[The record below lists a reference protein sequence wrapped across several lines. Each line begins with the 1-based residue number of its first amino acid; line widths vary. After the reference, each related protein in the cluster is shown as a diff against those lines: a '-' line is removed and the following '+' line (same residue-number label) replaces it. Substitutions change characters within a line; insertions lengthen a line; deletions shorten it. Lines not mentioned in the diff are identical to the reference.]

1 MTYII
6 IITIAFV
13 LGLLCYLV
21 DNIITNSKIFR
32 ELRKTHWETVLNLK
46 TWLGIFIILCAA
58 VIIIT
63 IIFGIIGGTIL

>member
-1 MTYII
+1 MTCII

-21 DNIITNSKIFR
+21 DNIITNSNIFR

-46 TWLGIFIILCAA
+46 TWLSIFIILCAA
-58 VIIIT
+58 VIMIVV
-63 IIFGIIGGTIL
+63 IFGVIGGVIS

>member
-13 LGLLCYLV
+13 LGSLCYAV
-21 DNIITNSKIFR
+21 DNIITNSNVFR

-46 TWLGIFIILCAA
+46 TWLGIFITLCTA
-58 VIIIT
+58 IMTIT
-63 IIFGIIGGTIL
+63 GIIGVICGIIL

>member
-13 LGLLCYLV
+13 LGSLCYMI
-21 DNIITNSKIFR
+21 DNIITNSNAFR

-46 TWLGIFIILCAA
+46 MWLSVFIILCAA
-58 VIIIT
+58 VMTIT
-63 IIFGIIGGTIL
+63 GIIGVIGGIIL